1 MCRVKGFLKLGKI
14 LKFTDYLSKNSAHNT
29 IDWRQ
34 GFIESLEEKECSDNT
49 ISSYLSDINAFV
61 KWFEKEQGEF
71 LPKLVTAIDIRDYK
85 RHLVEKD
92 YKPKSVNRK
101 LSTIRGFLTWAHEV
115 KLTDSIPKIPK
126 ALKQQRERIRWLS
139 RTEQH
144 ALLRR
149 VERYGSARDLGA
161 VKLLLNTGL
170 RVSEL
175 EALRWCD
182 ITMSERKGNLIVRS
196 GKGCKRREIP
206 LNPDA
211 RSALQLLGWD
221 EHHSTDK
228 PIMTGQ
234 RGKMTRRGLENLVE
248 KYRAKGLED
257 LTCHSLRHTFCKNL
271 VDAGVSLEKIAAL
284 AGHES
289 LDTTRR
295 YCEPSHHDLEKAV
308 NLIGEEED

>member
-1 MCRVKGFLKLGKI
+1 MCHVKGFLKLGKV
-14 LKFTDYLSKNSAHNT
+14 LNFNDYLSKNSTHNSVE
-29 IDWRQ
+29 WRQ

-49 ISSYLSDINAFV
+49 ISSYLSDIDAFV

-71 LPKLVTAIDIRDYK
+71 LPKFVTAIDIRDYK
-85 RHLVEKD
+85 RYLVEKD

-101 LSTIRGFLTWAHEV
+101 LSTIRVFLTWAHEV
-115 KLTDSIPKIPK
+115 KLTESIPKIPK

-149 VERYGSARDLGA
+149 VERYGTTRDLGA

-182 ITMSERKGNLIVRS
+182 ITMSERKGNLTVRS
-196 GKGCKRREIP
+196 GKGCKRRDVP

-211 RSALQLLGWD
+211 RSALQLLGWN
-221 EHHSTDK
+221 EHQETDK

-234 RGKMTRRGLENLVE
+234 RGKMTRRGIENLVE
-248 KYRAKGLED
+248 KYRSKGLED